1 MGACD
6 LMNSRDKKIKKIQ
19 DMANRMRKKALDMAL
34 IAGAGSSHF
43 GGGLSIIDIT
53 ATLYGAI
60 MNLDPKNPTWENR
73 DRFGCILFLL
83 I

>member
-34 IAGAGSSHF
+34 NAGAGSLHF
-43 GGGLSIIDIT
+43 GGGLSIVDIT
-53 ATLYGAI
+53 ATL
-60 MNLDPKNPTWENR
+60 MVPS
-73 DRFGCILFLL
+73 
-83 I
+83 

>member
-6 LMNSRDKKIKKIQ
+6 PMNSRDNKIKKIQ
-19 DMANRMRKKALDMAL
+19 EMAKRMRKKALDMAL
-34 IAGAGSSHF
+34 NAGAGSSHF

-60 MNLDPKNPTWENR
+60 MNLDPKNPK
-73 DRFGCILFLL
+73 F
-83 I
+83 